1 MENMNTGERELVLDT
16 FARIARLTAEIAM
29 LDNDPD
35 RPPTGVSI
43 RPGFDKETGI
53 GFVYM
58 DGVLID
64 SDGDRASYRINPA
77 NPDGKW
83 FEIASSVIEDLVA
96 LRDML
101 LAEQDAAPEV
111 VH

>member
-16 FARIARLTAEIAM
+16 LTRIARLTVEIGM

-35 RPPTGVSI
+35 RPPTAVAI
-43 RPGFDKETGI
+43 RQAIDKETGI
-53 GFVYM
+53 CFVYM
-58 DGVLID
+58 EGVHID
-64 SDGDRASYRINPA
+64 SDGGRASYRINPA

-83 FEIASSVIEDLVA
+83 FEVASSVIEDLVA

-101 LAEQDAAPEV
+101 LDEQNAAPEV